1 MFLFSLQEEG
11 SQQQQEAASAFPN
24 GAHPPLLP
32 RRQSLETQYLQHRL
46 QKPTLLSKAQNT
58 CQLYCKELP
67 RSLEQ
72 QLQEHRLHQKR
83 LFLQKQSQLQAYFN
97 QMQIAESSYPRSSQ
111 LPLSCQE
118 EQQQQ
123 STQFSLQQ
131 PLSPVMEP
139 SSEQMQ
145 YDPFLSQ
152 YQKVQL
158 DPRPPSQITSSSRLS
173 SPVQVQQP
181 PQSLPYSYQTCELP
195 VVTSS
200 EPDYPDQCQYS
211 MDPAQQSSVALPDS
225 QSSSASHESQSNYDA
240 LTLSELPGLFDCE
253 MMETVDPQHSGYVL
267 VN

>member
-1 MFLFSLQEEG
+1 
-11 SQQQQEAASAFPN
+11 
-24 GAHPPLLP
+24 
-32 RRQSLETQYLQHRL
+32 
-46 QKPTLLSKAQNT
+46 
-58 CQLYCKELP
+58 
-67 RSLEQ
+67 
-72 QLQEHRLHQKR
+72 
-83 LFLQKQSQLQAYFN
+83 
-97 QMQIAESSYPRSSQ
+97 MQIAETSYPRSSQ
-111 LPLSCQE
+111 LPLPCQE

-123 STQFSLQQ
+123 QQQQQSAQFSLQQ

-158 DPRPPSQITSSSRLS
+158 DPLPPSRITSSSRLS
-173 SPVQVQQP
+173 PPVQVQQP
-181 PQSLPYSYQTCELP
+181 PQSLQYSYQTCELP
-195 VVTSS
+195 VVSSS

-225 QSSSASHESQSNYDA
+225 QSGSASHESQSNYDT

>member
-1 MFLFSLQEEG
+1 
-11 SQQQQEAASAFPN
+11 
-24 GAHPPLLP
+24 
-32 RRQSLETQYLQHRL
+32 
-46 QKPTLLSKAQNT
+46 
-58 CQLYCKELP
+58 
-67 RSLEQ
+67 
-72 QLQEHRLHQKR
+72 
-83 LFLQKQSQLQAYFN
+83 
-97 QMQIAESSYPRSSQ
+97 MQIAESSYPRSSQ

-118 EQQQQ
+118 EQQQQQQQ

-158 DPRPPSQITSSSRLS
+158 DPLPPSQITSSSRLS

>member
-1 MFLFSLQEEG
+1 
-11 SQQQQEAASAFPN
+11 
-24 GAHPPLLP
+24 
-32 RRQSLETQYLQHRL
+32 
-46 QKPTLLSKAQNT
+46 
-58 CQLYCKELP
+58 
-67 RSLEQ
+67 
-72 QLQEHRLHQKR
+72 
-83 LFLQKQSQLQAYFN
+83 
-97 QMQIAESSYPRSSQ
+97 MQIAESSYPTSSQ

-118 EQQQQ
+118 EQQQQQQ

-145 YDPFLSQ
+145 YDPFPSQ

-158 DPRPPSQITSSSRLS
+158 DPLPPSQITSSSRLS
-173 SPVQVQQP
+173 SPVQVQQQP
-181 PQSLPYSYQTCELP
+181 PQSLQYSYQTCELP

-200 EPDYPDQCQYS
+200 EPDYPDQCHYS

-253 MMETVDPQHSGYVL
+253 MMETVDPQHSGFVL